1 MEWHCHW
8 QKYVWKV
15 VAEAIDEH
23 HDAIQYF
30 GVVDQVKMGHDDSVE
45 IIPKISKDFVVR
57 QSKKLYNRSSMGRY
71 LL

>member
-1 MEWHCHW
+1 M
-8 QKYVWKV
+8 
-15 VAEAIDEH
+15 AIDEH
-23 HDAIQYF
+23 QDAIQYV
-30 GVVDQVKMGHDDSVE
+30 GVVDQVEMGHDDSVE